1 MQKNK
6 SVDSHTTVNWEEVK
20 KEYITTKVSLRELSR
35 KYEIPIATLQY
46 HCKKEGWE
54 KTVEQISN
62 KVEQKIIEKISDAR
76 VSNADKAMRIIDKLM
91 DKIEE
96 SIKVVKP
103 GDVQATKQLVG
114 AMKDLRDMGVFEVQ
128 TTDSNI
134 NVSFGTKETEDYAD

>member
-6 SVDSHTTVNWEEVK
+6 SVDSHTTNWEEIK
-20 KEYITTKVSLRELSR
+20 REYVSTKISMREIAR
-35 KYEIPIATLQY
+35 KYGFSVSTVSERA
-46 HCKKEGWE
+46 KKEGWKRTAE
-54 KTVEQISN
+54 RVRTVT
-62 KVEQKIIEKISDAR
+62 EQKYVEKLADAK

-128 TTDSNI
+128 TTSNDI
-134 NVSFGTKETEDYAD
+134 NVSFGEGAKDYAD

>member
-6 SVDSHTTVNWEEVK
+6 SVDSHTTNWEEIK
-20 KEYITTKVSLRELSR
+20 REYVSTKISMREIAR
-35 KYEIPIATLQY
+35 KYGFSVSTVSERA
-46 HCKKEGWE
+46 KKEGWKRTAE
-54 KTVEQISN
+54 RVRTVT
-62 KVEQKIIEKISDAR
+62 EQKYVEKLTDAK

-128 TTDSNI
+128 TTSNDI
-134 NVSFGTKETEDYAD
+134 NVSFGEGAKDYAD